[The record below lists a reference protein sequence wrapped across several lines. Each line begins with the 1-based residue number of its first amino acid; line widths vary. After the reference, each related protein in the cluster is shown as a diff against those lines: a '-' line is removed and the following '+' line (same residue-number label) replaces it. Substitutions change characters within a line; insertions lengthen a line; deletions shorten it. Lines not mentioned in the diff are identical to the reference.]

1 MNRLVGKAMA
11 FMAASRAALFAAL
24 SPLLAFASNVGRNVA
39 RRSAETF
46 PKLAVRAR
54 WLRGRAMRLPR
65 PAVRLIAA
73 STAVVLTLAALA
85 LPGRNDGRML
95 ASVELALGG
104 SGVVVVAGTRADE
117 ILIAPPP
124 QTLAATGSIPTPPA
138 TDAPE
143 QQLASAAPQ
152 PEEPEQAEKPAQTQE
167 PNLAG
172 LAEIPPEL
180 LAKQGKRNGAGSARK
195 ASFAAF
201 SEAQENL
208 PWKEVEP
215 VVFTPMGPGQQHK
228 SGTAPAQSPA
238 PGITKVSSADI
249 GKWTKGKAT
258 KIMGADRTKPLY
270 HFVVWLEPPKAM
282 QARVAGVSYDFSSP
296 AVQPQSQASSDP
308 GSGFKINAAGLACA
322 DEITVTLRFDDG
334 RVETTH
340 IDGCE
345 LFNKA

>member
-1 MNRLVGKAMA
+1 MNRLVGKTLA

-24 SPLLAFASNVGRNVA
+24 SPLLAFASSVGRKVA
-39 RRSAETF
+39 RRFAESF
-46 PKLAVRAR
+46 PELAVRGR

-85 LPGRNDGRML
+85 LPGRDNGRML

-104 SGVVVVAGTRADE
+104 SGGGVPGAHADE
-117 ILIAPPP
+117 ILITAPP

-138 TDAPE
+138 LDAPE
-143 QQLASAAPQ
+143 QQLTNTAPQ
-152 PEEPEQAEKPAQTQE
+152 PQEPAQAEKPAQTQE

-249 GKWTKGKAT
+249 SKWTKGKAT

-270 HFVVWLEPPKAM
+270 HFVVWLEPPKAL
-282 QARVAGVSYDFSSP
+282 QGRVAGVSYDFSSP

>member
-1 MNRLVGKAMA
+1 MKRLVGKTLA
-11 FMAASRAALFAAL
+11 FTAASRAAILAAL
-24 SPLLAFASNVGRNVA
+24 SSVLAFVSRVGLLASRH
-39 RRSAETF
+39 SAEAF

-54 WLRGRAMRLPR
+54 WLRGRAMQLPR

-85 LPGRNDGRML
+85 LPGRDHGRML
-95 ASVELALGG
+95 ASVELVLGSSDIG
-104 SGVVVVAGTRADE
+104 VAGAASDE
-117 ILIAPPP
+117 IQIAAPP
-124 QTLAATGSIPTPPA
+124 QTVAATGSIPNPPPA
-138 TDAPE
+138 DAPA
-143 QQLASAAPQ
+143 QQQASTAPQ
-152 PEEPEQAEKPAQTQE
+152 AEQPEQTQE

-180 LAKQGKRNGAGSARK
+180 LAKQSKRNGAGSTRK

-228 SGTAPAQSPA
+228 PGTAPSGSPA
-238 PGITKVSSADI
+238 PSLSKVSSADI

-258 KIMGADRTKPLY
+258 KIMGAERTKPLY
-270 HFVVWLEPPKAM
+270 HFVVWVEPPEAM
-282 QARVAGVSYDFSSP
+282 RAHVAGVSYDFSSP

-334 RVETTH
+334 RVETTQ